1 MRNARPLLIALLVLA
16 ALGWQSQPAQANHTN
31 SGGAPLAHID
41 QISIDLGPSGT
52 NVGVTANG
60 TPAVGDRNGDGL
72 VDAEGAPDPASGGV
86 PGGIC
91 GNDID
96 DDPDASAVLDGVAD
110 DGSEVT
116 L

>member
-60 TPAVGDRNGDGL
+60 TPAVGDRDGDGV
-72 VDAEGAPDPASGGV
+72 VDAEGAPDRGGNP
-86 PGGIC
+86 PGFC
-91 GNDID
+91 GNGLD
-96 DDPDASAVLDGVAD
+96 DDPDVSAVLDGVAD